1 MIETAWKVGD
11 KYFEKESDAD
21 YYGQGKGEWGSDE
34 SPRMVYIVFDSEEQE
49 YYELAN
55 NKPIDFCSVDDKKI
69 KEQALAK
76 LTQKEREVLGL

>member
-11 KYFEKESDAD
+11 RYFEKESDAD
-21 YYGQGKGEWGSDE
+21 YYGQGKGEWGIDALPE
-34 SPRMVYIVFDSEEQE
+34 LVYIVFDSEEQE

-55 NKPIDFCSVDDKKI
+55 PNPIEFYSVDNNKI

-76 LTQKEREVLGL
+76 LTQKEKEVLGL